1 MNRFKKVAA
10 LMTLASILCASTS
23 AFAEDNAF
31 RDTFQSA
38 FYGGAVGALVGAALL
53 AFARKPADH
62 LDYMGI
68 GAAAGVLAGTAYGV
82 GKATRALASIEN
94 GTFKMAIPTVI
105 PDLTESPTSKQ
116 MAVSWRADILRGTF
130 D

>member
-1 MNRFKKVAA
+1 MKRLTKIIACMTVASM
-10 LMTLASILCASTS
+10 LLASTS

-53 AFARKPADH
+53 VFTKKPADH
-62 LDYMGI
+62 LDYMGF

-82 GKATRALASIEN
+82 AKSSRALASMEKGSVKIA
-94 GTFKMAIPTVI
+94 MPTII
-105 PDLTESPTSKQ
+105 PDLIESPVTKQ
-116 MAVSWRADILRGTF
+116 TTVSWRADIFRGTF
-130 D
+130 N